1 MGNRIDFANAMLKNE
16 NKIQGEP
23 KVYYSL
29 NKYKKKSSYDIL
41 TDISEHVTSFQLMDY
56 LGNLN
61 HAFSVVGY

>member
-1 MGNRIDFANAMLKNE
+1 MGNRIDFANTILKNE

-29 NKYKKKSSYDIL
+29 NKYKRKSSYDIL
-41 TDISEHVTSFQLMDY
+41 TEISEHVTSFQLMDY

-61 HAFSVVGY
+61 HDFSVVGY